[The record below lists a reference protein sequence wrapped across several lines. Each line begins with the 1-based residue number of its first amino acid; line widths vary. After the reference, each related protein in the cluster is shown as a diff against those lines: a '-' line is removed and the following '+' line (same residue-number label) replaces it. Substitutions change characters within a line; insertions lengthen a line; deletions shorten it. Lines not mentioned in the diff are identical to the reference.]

1 MLLHKKMIQR
11 RIIYTFNK
19 DKTLDTPFEGLEEIY
34 NNFINNYNFYI
45 NPLKKAKKHLK
56 SNVS

>member
-1 MLLHKKMIQR
+1 MSQNP
-11 RIIYTFNK
+11 TQNN
-19 DKTLDTPFEGLEEIY
+19 PFEGLEEIY

-45 NPLKKAKKHLK
+45 NPLKKAKKQLK

>member
-1 MLLHKKMIQR
+1 MIQR
-11 RIIYTFNK
+11 RIIYTYNK